1 MRWPAAGAG
10 RRLLFKLAGGRSRLF
25 GTWAGRA
32 ALTAGIAA
40 LLIVVVLLALGE
52 SSVEAPRARPSADAV
67 PYDGRSPRQPAGAEQ
82 RVLLALQRP
91 ALGRLRGV
99 ARMDASAQRAYVIS
113 LRKEAAALRG
123 ALRARGVRLSEVTGF
138 ERVWNG
144 FAATVRTRDL
154 AAISSLGVRAQPV
167 RRFYPAVSE
176 PARTGAAAPGPG
188 PPLPPAEQEPVAMLA
203 SGVME
208 RGAAIEKGIDVIA
221 EDEDAA
227 AETDPR
233 DGRRREASGTA
244 LAGVLVR
251 SGERVRP
258 IRVAALQTTP
268 GAAAPVEEYGTSDHL
283 LAGLERAVDPDEDG
297 DATDR
302 VAVALV
308 AVSAPYAGFSRTPE
322 AEAVRGA
329 AGLGT
334 LVVAPAGNEGRARPP
349 SGTIGSPGAAAAAVT
364 VGALSGAPSVPEVEL
379 RAGDERL
386 GDAAVLG
393 GAPPAGVLPRS
404 PTVSDEGADRL
415 LGPGAPRLQGTL
427 AVLRAGKAPGAQAAA
442 ASTAGARAVLLA
454 EPRAGRVL
462 PAVPAG
468 SSSGPV
474 LGVTGPTAK
483 AVLELQAGRRI
494 EVGRPRR
501 PERPRRTE
509 RVLSPFS
516 SRGPALDGTPKP
528 DLAAAGAARTIDTA
542 GQPVIAGGT
551 AVAAAL
557 VAAEAARLAR
567 ARPEATPAQLKAAL
581 TTAAE
586 TGEGPTM
593 GPSAARSG
601 AVAVELPP
609 PVGVGPVTLTRRRGR
624 VFGVRFTLGAFDRGD
639 PLGQGTAFQPV
650 ERLELEL
657 LRADGALARRL
668 TPANGA
674 RELLPAE
681 YAYTLPR
688 RNLTRLGAGSLHFRV
703 RARAP
708 RQTNPTERRSA
719 SFKTR

>member
-1 MRWPAAGAG
+1 MGGRLVSRLAGVR
-10 RRLLFKLAGGRSRLF
+10 RRLLGTWVGRTALAGG
-25 GTWAGRA
+25 
-32 ALTAGIAA
+32 IAA
-40 LLIVVVLLALGE
+40 IVTLAVVLARGE
-52 SSVEAPRARPSADAV
+52 PSVEPPVPQSRADSV

-91 ALGRLRGV
+91 ALARLRGV
-99 ARMDASAQRAYVIS
+99 TTMEASEQRAYVVS
-113 LRKEAAALRG
+113 LRKEAGALRG

-176 PARTGAAAPGPG
+176 PARAAAPAPGSG
-188 PPLPPAEQEPVAMLA
+188 PPPPPPAEQEPIAMLA
-203 SGVME
+203 SGVA
-208 RGAAIEKGIDVIA
+208 GGGPAVEKGIDVIGK
-221 EDEDAA
+221 DEDAA
-227 AETDPR
+227 AEADPR
-233 DGRRREASGTA
+233 DARRREGSGTA

-258 IRVAALQTTP
+258 IRVAALQATP
-268 GAAAPVEEYGTSDHL
+268 GVAAPVEEYGTSDHL
-283 LAGLERAVDPDEDG
+283 LAGLERAVDPDGDG

-308 AVSAPYAGFSRTPE
+308 AVSAPYAGFARSPE

-329 AGLGT
+329 SRLGT
-334 LVVAPAGNEGRARPP
+334 LVIAPAGNEGPARPP
-349 SGTIGSPGAAAAAVT
+349 NGTIGSPGAAGAAVT
-364 VGALSGAPSVPEVEL
+364 VGALSGAASVPRVEL
-379 RAGDERL
+379 RAGDEL
-386 GDAAVLG
+386 IGDAAILAG
-393 GAPPAGVLPRS
+393 TPPGGVLPRS
-404 PTVSDEGADRL
+404 PTVSASGSVTL
-415 LGPGAPRLQGTL
+415 LRPGSPRLQGTL
-427 AVLRAGKAPGAQAAA
+427 AVVRARDAPAAQVAAYA
-442 ASTAGARAVLLA
+442 GAGARAVLLA

-462 PAVPAG
+462 PAVAAG
-468 SSSGPV
+468 RSSVPV
-474 LGVTGPTAK
+474 LGVTGRAAR
-483 AVLELQAGRRI
+483 AVLELKAGRRI
-494 EVGRPRR
+494 RVGRPRPPGR
-501 PERPRRTE
+501 SRAAES
-509 RVLSPFS
+509 VLSPFS
-516 SRGPALDGTPKP
+516 SRGPALDGSSKP
-528 DLAAAGAARTIDTA
+528 DLAAAGAARTTDTSGRPA
-542 GQPVIAGGT
+542 VVGGT

-581 TTAAE
+581 AASAE
-586 TGEGPTM
+586 TGEGRTVASRAAGGASIAG
-593 GPSAARSG
+593 GP
-601 AVAVELPP
+601 PP
-609 PVGVGPVTLTRRRGR
+609 PVEVGTLTLTRRQGR
-624 VFGVRFTLGAFDRGD
+624 VSGVRFTLGVFDRGD

-657 LRADGALARRL
+657 LGVTGTLVSRL

-688 RNLTRLGAGSLHFRV
+688 RTLLRLGSRALYFRV

-708 RQTNPTERRSA
+708 RQKQPTERRSE
-719 SFKTR
+719 SFKAR